1 MYIAVP
7 CYVQAYP
14 GRHGMG
20 PTHPEH
26 LIGTSL
32 HKLQVGQTIDIKGPF
47 GDFTYQP
54 GQYKSVGASC
64 FPKVSQ
70 HRHACCHTQP
80 QELRASAVKQS
91 RAGRPQ
97 AAQHALAG
105 AACADHARICVSL
118 QGCWQAAQVSQPWL
132 AWSQPS

>member
-1 MYIAVP
+1 MQPGRTILADSTPTRLDYAPRTLKAGAPGFLVCIAVL
-7 CYVQAYP
+7 CHVQAYP

-47 GDFTYQP
+47 GEFVYQP

-64 FPKVSQ
+64 FAPS
-70 HRHACCHTQP
+70 HDT
-80 QELRASAVKQS
+80 ASLIITPRK
-91 RAGRPQ
+91 
-97 AAQHALAG
+97 
-105 AACADHARICVSL
+105 
-118 QGCWQAAQVSQPWL
+118 
-132 AWSQPS
+132 